1 MLHNVNILPKMNID
15 DPMKPHPPVTQLF
28 TQPNIRVNLRQAICA
43 LGEALSL
50 VGIDEQQHGERVAYM
65 AVSCAR
71 HLGWDE
77 ETVDDLFHVALLH
90 DLGVSSS
97 RVHKHLIAEMDWEG
111 AELHCILGEHF
122 LANFTPLAHLSPI
135 IRHHHTH
142 WDALS
147 GYDLSTQQTL
157 STNLIYLADRVDA
170 LNAQFSQQPH
180 LGVEAK
186 RSAIAGAITQSRGS
200 RFAPELVD
208 AFLKLATHDAFW
220 LTLEPLHL
228 AGYIHEMEE
237 RNQGQLSNYD
247 EIRQLALIF
256 AHIVDAKSDFTYD
269 HSLGVARLSRHLA
282 ELAELPEQRV
292 ALIEI
297 AALLH
302 DLGKLGVPDEIL
314 DKPASLTA
322 EEVTV
327 MHRHSYDTFR
337 ILRHI
342 NGFEQIA
349 EWAGNH
355 HETLLGDGYPF
366 HHEQSE
372 LGTESRIIMVAD
384 IFQALAQNR
393 PYRKGLAPEVI
404 LDELRAL
411 RQAGKIDGLLVGLV
425 DENLD
430 SCARVATTATAAF
443 WPASLQ

>member
-1 MLHNVNILPKMNID
+1 MNID
-15 DPMKPHPPVTQLF
+15 DPMNPQPTISPLF

-50 VGIDEQQHGERVAYM
+50 VGIDEHQHGERVAYM

-71 HLGWDE
+71 QLEWDGSM
-77 ETVDDLFHVALLH
+77 VDDLFHVALLH

-111 AELHCILGEHF
+111 AELHCVLGEHF

-142 WDALS
+142 WDLLS
-147 GYDLSTQQTL
+147 EYDLTTQQALTA
-157 STNLIYLADRVDA
+157 NLIYLTDRVDA

-180 LGVEAK
+180 LSVEAK
-186 RSAIAGAITQSRGS
+186 RSAITGAITQSRGS

-208 AFLKLATHDAFW
+208 AFLSLAANDAFW
-220 LTLEPLHL
+220 LTLEPLNL

-237 RNQGQLSNYD
+237 QGHGLLSNYD
-247 EIRQLALIF
+247 EIRQLSLIF

-282 ELAELPEQRV
+282 ELAELPEHRV

-322 EEVTV
+322 EEVTI

-366 HHEQSE
+366 HHEQSD

-384 IFQALAQNR
+384 IFQALAQDR
-393 PYRKGLAPEVI
+393 PYRKGLAAEVI
-404 LDELRAL
+404 LEELCTL
-411 RQAGKIDGLLVGLV
+411 RQAGKIDGTLVGLV
-425 DENLD
+425 EENLD
-430 SCARVATTATAAF
+430 SCIRIATAAAAP
-443 WPASLQ
+443 WPTSLQ